1 MTQNI
6 DSAISEA
13 QRGLVIAEGLA
24 LSELDGIEHTIHVLL
39 QQEIKHHFNSIAENV
54 EQQLGVYNGF
64 SVLELAN
71 RGKSICKGIGDQYEQ
86 GEVVQDLL
94 STLYHE
100 MENLF
105 KQIGEKLVSLKAHQ
119 QAQEAPEGQPEPV

>member
-1 MTQNI
+1 MAQNI
-6 DSAISEA
+6 DSSISEA

-24 LSELDGIEHTIHVLL
+24 LSELDGIEHTLHVLL
-39 QQEIKHHFNSIAENV
+39 QQEIKHHFEAIAENT

-86 GEVVQDLL
+86 GEVVLGLL
-94 STLYHE
+94 SPLYHE
-100 MENLF
+100 IENLF
-105 KQIGEKLVSLKAHQ
+105 KQIGEKLVSLKAHLEP
-119 QAQEAPEGQPEPV
+119 QETSEGQPESG